1 MKILIYKPTDVV
13 GLRGSPIEV
22 EDDHSH
28 VTVEHDGHRFDLS
41 MDNEGRLVLR
51 ERNGH
56 QLLLL
61 PQACN
66 TVELRACDPFE
77 AEARRPT
84 RTSRKS

>member
-1 MKILIYKPTDVV
+1 MKIVIYKPTDVI

-22 EDDHSH
+22 SDDHSH

-41 MDNEGRLVLR
+41 LDNNGRLILR
-51 ERNGH
+51 ERGGH

-66 TVELRACDPFE
+66 TVELRAIDPVQ
-77 AEARRPT
+77 AERERE
-84 RTSRKS
+84 RDR